1 MMTTIDSHMHL
12 NFNGLSLRRIINYL
26 DREKI
31 DICWLLSWEEIDP
44 GPWHYEHLAVED
56 IHKAFLKYPQR
67 IIPFYAPDPHRL
79 DASSKMEAWHQRG
92 IRGCGELKATLNW
105 NSEPVRSV
113 LKTARKLQN
122 ARCVPHGREYPRNTL
137 L

>member
-79 DASSKMEAWHQRG
+79 DASSKMEAVASKRYSRLWRAQSYA
-92 IRGCGELKATLNW
+92 ELEFRTRTISPQDSQKA
-105 NSEPVRSV
+105 
-113 LKTARKLQN
+113 
-122 ARCVPHGREYPRNTL
+122 
-137 L
+137 